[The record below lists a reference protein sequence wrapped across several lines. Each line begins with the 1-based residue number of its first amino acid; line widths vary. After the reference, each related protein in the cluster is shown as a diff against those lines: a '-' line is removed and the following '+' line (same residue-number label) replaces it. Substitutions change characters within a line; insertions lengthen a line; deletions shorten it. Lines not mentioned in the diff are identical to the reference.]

1 MYFSKLFV
9 PTVKEDPSDAELISH
24 KLMVRSG
31 MIKKT
36 AAGIYS
42 WLPIGLKVLKKVEEI
57 VRKNLNNFD
66 AEEILMPMVQPAE
79 LWKESGRYGEYGK
92 ELLKFDDRS
101 NRGFVLGPTHEEI
114 ICEIFRSHPKSY
126 KDLPVN
132 LYQIQTKFR
141 DEIRPR
147 FGVMRSREFL
157 MKDAYS
163 FDIDEKGLVK
173 SYGKMKDAYISI
185 FDEIGLDYRIVKADS
200 GNIGG
205 DVSEEFHILADSGE
219 DLIAVSD
226 SSDFAANVEVLNY
239 DKDPSDLEGKKSPD
253 GKGKLKIKRGIEVGH
268 IFQLG
273 QKYSQAMNVGVKD
286 MNGNSI
292 HPFMGCYGI
301 GVSRIVAAAIEQN
314 HDDRGIQWPDKIT
327 PFGVNIICLDPE
339 SDEIMKVCS
348 EIYSILQKSGF
359 DPLLDDRDI
368 RAGIK
373 FKEHELLGIPYSI
386 IILFC
391 IFHRSYIFCFK
402 VYKTNITNRLRD
414 LNKNYILR
422 CKILFLGCINCWSRR
437 FFNLI
442 YGCGKTS

>member
-1 MYFSKLFV
+1 VYFSKLFV

-239 DKDPSDLEGKKSPD
+239 DKDPSELEGKESPD

-273 QKYSQAMNVGVKD
+273 QKYSQAMNVRVKD

-292 HPFMGCYGI
+292 YPFMGCYGI

-386 IILFC
+386 IIGPNN
-391 IFHRSYIFCFK
+391 FK
-402 VYKTNITNRLRD
+402 NTKLEFGIRAQNE
-414 LNKNYILR
+414 
-422 CKILFLGCINCWSRR
+422 KIDMKLDDIKKYLGEK
-437 FFNLI
+437 
-442 YGCGKTS
+442 YD

>member
-205 DVSEEFHILADSGE
+205 DISEEFHILADSGE

-239 DKDPSDLEGKKSPD
+239 DKDPSELEGKKSPD

-286 MNGNSI
+286 KNGNSI

-348 EIYSILQKSGF
+348 EIYSILKKSGF

-386 IILFC
+386 IIGPNN
-391 IFHRSYIFCFK
+391 FK
-402 VYKTNITNRLRD
+402 NTKLEFGIRAQNE
-414 LNKNYILR
+414 
-422 CKILFLGCINCWSRR
+422 KIDMKLDDIKKYLGEK
-437 FFNLI
+437 
-442 YGCGKTS
+442 YD

>member
-42 WLPIGLKVLKKVEEI
+42 WLPVGLKVLKKVEEI

-173 SYGKMKDAYISI
+173 SYGKMKDAYISV

-219 DLIAVSD
+219 DLIAISN

-239 DKDPSDLEGKKSPD
+239 DKDPSELEGKKSPD

-386 IILFC
+386 IIGPNN
-391 IFHRSYIFCFK
+391 FK
-402 VYKTNITNRLRD
+402 NTKLEFGIRAQNE
-414 LNKNYILR
+414 
-422 CKILFLGCINCWSRR
+422 KIDMKLDDIKKYLGEK
-437 FFNLI
+437 
-442 YGCGKTS
+442 YD

>member
-286 MNGNSI
+286 MNGKSI

-359 DPLLDDRDI
+359 EPLLDDRDI

-386 IILFC
+386 IIGPNN
-391 IFHRSYIFCFK
+391 FK
-402 VYKTNITNRLRD
+402 NTKLEFGIRAQNE
-414 LNKNYILR
+414 
-422 CKILFLGCINCWSRR
+422 KIDMKLDDIKKYLGEK
-437 FFNLI
+437 
-442 YGCGKTS
+442 YD

>member
-239 DKDPSDLEGKKSPD
+239 DKDPSELEGKKSPD

-348 EIYSILQKSGF
+348 EIYSILKKSGF

-386 IILFC
+386 IIGPNN
-391 IFHRSYIFCFK
+391 FK
-402 VYKTNITNRLRD
+402 NTKLEFGIRAQNE
-414 LNKNYILR
+414 
-422 CKILFLGCINCWSRR
+422 KIDMKLDDIKKYLGEK
-437 FFNLI
+437 
-442 YGCGKTS
+442 YD

>member
-1 MYFSKLFV
+1 VYFSKLFV

-386 IILFC
+386 IIGPNN
-391 IFHRSYIFCFK
+391 FK
-402 VYKTNITNRLRD
+402 NTKLEFGIRAQNE
-414 LNKNYILR
+414 
-422 CKILFLGCINCWSRR
+422 KIDMKLDDIKKYLGEK
-437 FFNLI
+437 
-442 YGCGKTS
+442 YD

>member
-42 WLPIGLKVLKKVEEI
+42 WLPLGLKVLKKVEEI

-66 AEEILMPMVQPAE
+66 AEEILMPMVQPSE
-79 LWKESGRYGEYGK
+79 LWKESGRYSEYGK

-239 DKDPSDLEGKKSPD
+239 DKDPSELEGKKSPD

-348 EIYSILQKSGF
+348 EIYSILKKSGF

-386 IILFC
+386 IIGPNN
-391 IFHRSYIFCFK
+391 FK
-402 VYKTNITNRLRD
+402 NTKLEFGIRAQNE
-414 LNKNYILR
+414 
-422 CKILFLGCINCWSRR
+422 KIDMKLDDIKKYLGEK
-437 FFNLI
+437 
-442 YGCGKTS
+442 YD

>member
-1 MYFSKLFV
+1 VYFSKLFV

-273 QKYSQAMNVGVKD
+273 QKYSQAMNVVVKD

-386 IILFC
+386 IIGPNN
-391 IFHRSYIFCFK
+391 FK
-402 VYKTNITNRLRD
+402 NTKLEFSIRAQNE
-414 LNKNYILR
+414 
-422 CKILFLGCINCWSRR
+422 KIDMKLDDIKKYLGEK
-437 FFNLI
+437 
-442 YGCGKTS
+442 YD

>member
-42 WLPIGLKVLKKVEEI
+42 WLPLGLKVLKKVEEI

-239 DKDPSDLEGKKSPD
+239 DKDPSELEGKKSPD

-301 GVSRIVAAAIEQN
+301 GVSKIVAAAIEQN

-386 IILFC
+386 IIGPNN
-391 IFHRSYIFCFK
+391 FK
-402 VYKTNITNRLRD
+402 NTKLEFGIRAQNE
-414 LNKNYILR
+414 
-422 CKILFLGCINCWSRR
+422 KIDMKLDDIKKYLGEK
-437 FFNLI
+437 
-442 YGCGKTS
+442 YD

>member
-147 FGVMRSREFL
+147 FGVMISREFL

-239 DKDPSDLEGKKSPD
+239 DKDPSELEGKKSPD

-386 IILFC
+386 IIGPNN
-391 IFHRSYIFCFK
+391 FK
-402 VYKTNITNRLRD
+402 NTKLEFGIRAQNE
-414 LNKNYILR
+414 
-422 CKILFLGCINCWSRR
+422 KIDMKLDDIKKYLGEK
-437 FFNLI
+437 
-442 YGCGKTS
+442 YD

>member
-239 DKDPSDLEGKKSPD
+239 DK
-253 GKGKLKIKRGIEVGH
+253 
-268 IFQLG
+268 
-273 QKYSQAMNVGVKD
+273 A
-286 MNGNSI
+286 
-292 HPFMGCYGI
+292 
-301 GVSRIVAAAIEQN
+301 VSYT
-314 HDDRGIQWPDKIT
+314 HLTLP
-327 PFGVNIICLDPE
+327 
-339 SDEIMKVCS
+339 
-348 EIYSILQKSGF
+348 
-359 DPLLDDRDI
+359 
-368 RAGIK
+368 
-373 FKEHELLGIPYSI
+373 
-386 IILFC
+386 
-391 IFHRSYIFCFK
+391 
-402 VYKTNITNRLRD
+402 
-414 LNKNYILR
+414 
-422 CKILFLGCINCWSRR
+422 
-437 FFNLI
+437 
-442 YGCGKTS
+442 TS

>member
-9 PTVKEDPSDAELISH
+9 PSVKEDPSAAELISH

-42 WLPIGLKVLKKVEEI
+42 WLPLGLKVLKKVEEI

-66 AEEILMPMVQPAE
+66 AEEFLMPMVQPAE

-239 DKDPSDLEGKKSPD
+239 DKDPSELEGKKSPD

-386 IILFC
+386 IIGPNN
-391 IFHRSYIFCFK
+391 FK
-402 VYKTNITNRLRD
+402 NTKLEFGIRAQNE
-414 LNKNYILR
+414 
-422 CKILFLGCINCWSRR
+422 KIDMKLDDIKKYLGEK
-437 FFNLI
+437 
-442 YGCGKTS
+442 YD

>member
-42 WLPIGLKVLKKVEEI
+42 WLPLGLKVLKKVEEI

-239 DKDPSDLEGKKSPD
+239 DKDPSELEGKKSPD

-286 MNGNSI
+286 MDGNSI

-386 IILFC
+386 IIGPNN
-391 IFHRSYIFCFK
+391 FK
-402 VYKTNITNRLRD
+402 NTKLEFSIRAQNE
-414 LNKNYILR
+414 
-422 CKILFLGCINCWSRR
+422 KIDMKLDDIKKYLGEK
-437 FFNLI
+437 
-442 YGCGKTS
+442 YD

>member
-1 MYFSKLFV
+1 VYFSKLFV

-286 MNGNSI
+286 MNGKSI

-386 IILFC
+386 IIGPNN
-391 IFHRSYIFCFK
+391 FK
-402 VYKTNITNRLRD
+402 NTKLEFGIRAQNE
-414 LNKNYILR
+414 
-422 CKILFLGCINCWSRR
+422 KIDMKLDDIKKYLGEK
-437 FFNLI
+437 
-442 YGCGKTS
+442 YD

>member
-226 SSDFAANVEVLNY
+226 SSDFAAKVEVLNY
-239 DKDPSDLEGKKSPD
+239 DKDPSELEGKKSPD

-386 IILFC
+386 IIGPNN
-391 IFHRSYIFCFK
+391 FK
-402 VYKTNITNRLRD
+402 NTKLEFGIRAQNE
-414 LNKNYILR
+414 
-422 CKILFLGCINCWSRR
+422 KIDMKLDDIKKYLGEK
-437 FFNLI
+437 
-442 YGCGKTS
+442 YD

>member
-185 FDEIGLDYRIVKADS
+185 FNEIGLDYRIVKADS

-205 DVSEEFHILADSGE
+205 DISEEFHILADSGE

-239 DKDPSDLEGKKSPD
+239 DKDPSELEGKKSPD

-386 IILFC
+386 IIGPNN
-391 IFHRSYIFCFK
+391 FK
-402 VYKTNITNRLRD
+402 NTKLEFGIRAQNE
-414 LNKNYILR
+414 
-422 CKILFLGCINCWSRR
+422 KIDMKLDDIKKYLGEK
-437 FFNLI
+437 
-442 YGCGKTS
+442 YD